1 MTQVGIVGAS
11 GYSGE
16 ILIDLLARHPQVTL
30 SVVGSRSL
38 AGKRVYEVMPH
49 LRGTVGNLEFTASD
63 VEQLSAA
70 PVDVYFLALP
80 HGVAADFAL
89 PLVEAGKRVIDLSAD
104 FRLDTPERYKA
115 NYGHDHPAPQWL
127 AKVPYV
133 IPELLSQEQW
143 QDARLIAS
151 PGCYPTSVQLP
162 LVPLLKAGVIEAENI
177 IISSVSG
184 VSGAGK
190 KATEFYSFSER
201 WESVVAYGLPH
212 HRHAGE
218 IEQQL
223 SLAAQRDVTV
233 QFIPHLV
240 PMKRG
245 IESTIVAKAKGSL
258 DDVYAAWSEAY
269 GGRPFVISRK
279 PGDFPETK
287 DVHGTNRCD
296 MCATYDPRTGNL
308 IFNSV
313 IDNLV
318 KGASGQAVQ
327 IMNLCLGL
335 PEATGLL

>member
-1 MTQVGIVGAS
+1 MIQVGIVGAS

-16 ILIDLLARHPQVTL
+16 VLIDLLARHPQVEL
-30 SVVGSRSL
+30 AVVGSRSL
-38 AGKRVYEVMPH
+38 AGKRVDEAMPQ
-49 LRGTVGNLEFTASD
+49 LRGTVGNLSFISSE
-63 VEQLSAA
+63 VELLAQQ

-80 HGVAADFAL
+80 HGVAAEFAL

-104 FRLDTPERYKA
+104 FRLDTPERYQA
-115 NYGHDHPAPQWL
+115 NYGHPHPAPDWL

-133 IPELLSQEQW
+133 IPELLPQETW

-162 LVPLLKAGVIEAENI
+162 LVPLLKDGVVEADNI

-190 KATEFYSFSER
+190 KATEFYGFSER

-223 SLAAQRDVTV
+223 GLAAGRDVAV

-245 IESTIVAKAKGSL
+245 IESTIIAKAKGSVE
-258 DDVYAAWSEAY
+258 DVYASWKKAY
-269 GGRPFVISRK
+269 GGRPFVISK
-279 PGDFPETK
+279 PAGQPPETK
-287 DVHGTNRCD
+287 HVYGTNRCD
-296 MCATYDPRTGNL
+296 MSATYDPRTGNL

-327 IMNLCLGL
+327 IMNMCLGL
-335 PEATGLL
+335 PEAAGLL